1 MIKRLQHIKAH
12 ILLSSLKA
20 SVISRTKKAQ
30 LSAVRDT
37 YLKWNRYVF
46 WAQFSSSRKT
56 VKNKSNSIGI
66 GSLTF
71 ISGIFRFLIV
81 KVISNETYKNC
92 QQIWRI
98 RIIYKLNVYV
108 YEFLKSTTHCLNP
121 FCFAKRKPIYEEQG
135 LI

>member
-46 WAQFSSSRKT
+46 
-56 VKNKSNSIGI
+56 
-66 GSLTF
+66 
-71 ISGIFRFLIV
+71 
-81 KVISNETYKNC
+81 
-92 QQIWRI
+92 
-98 RIIYKLNVYV
+98 
-108 YEFLKSTTHCLNP
+108 
-121 FCFAKRKPIYEEQG
+121 
-135 LI
+135 